1 MAEYQHT
8 PTSAGETTQRFIE
21 FVLMHAQNAA
31 FMLGQIPHPQTG
43 KPEVNLDMAQLLI
56 DQLAMIAEKT
66 AGNLN
71 SDEQRILHG
80 TLSQLQMA
88 FVEAVRESERDGLAE
103 DEEAALVP
111 SAPVTYPMAA
121 APAAVTPPH
130 PTADPE
136 PKKADEGAPEPGSRK
151 KFVKSYGS

>member
-8 PTSAGETTQRFIE
+8 VTSAGEMTQRFIE

-43 KPEVNLDMAQLLI
+43 KPEVNLEMAQLLI
-56 DQLAMIAEKT
+56 DQLVMIQQKT

-71 SDEQRILHG
+71 SDEARILNG
-80 TLSQLQMA
+80 TLSNLQLA
-88 FVEAVRESERDGLAE
+88 FVEAARNPVGEASGRGDVSEMAPATDPVRPAVP
-103 DEEAALVP
+103 EAATNP
-111 SAPVTYPMAA
+111 
-121 APAAVTPPH
+121 APAP
-130 PTADPE
+130 
-136 PKKADEGAPEPGSRK
+136 APEGQSRK

>member
-8 PTSAGETTQRFIE
+8 VTSAGEMTQRFIE

-56 DQLAMIAEKT
+56 DQLVMLQDKT
-66 AGNLN
+66 SGNLN
-71 SDEQRILHG
+71 SDEARILNG
-80 TLSQLQMA
+80 TIANLQMA
-88 FVEAVRESERDGLAE
+88 FVEAVQKREVQGE
-103 DEEAALVP
+103 
-111 SAPVTYPMAA
+111 TAA
-121 APAAVTPPH
+121 ATAATASTEAGPGPSSRPEPAAEPP
-130 PTADPE
+130 
-136 PKKADEGAPEPGSRK
+136 KAEPGKVETGSGTESRK

>member
-8 PTSAGETTQRFIE
+8 VTSAGEMTQRFIE

-56 DQLAMIAEKT
+56 DQLVMLQDKT
-66 AGNLN
+66 SGNLN
-71 SDEQRILHG
+71 SDEARILNG
-80 TLSQLQMA
+80 TIANLQMA
-88 FVEAVRESERDGLAE
+88 FVEAVQKREVHGETAPGAAP
-103 DEEAALVP
+103 EAAARP
-111 SAPVTYPMAA
+111 GPVSSPEPAA
-121 APAAVTPPH
+121 EPPKAEPGKVEPAPAT
-130 PTADPE
+130 E
-136 PKKADEGAPEPGSRK
+136 SRK